1 MDVRMLLTSAC
12 VLGFAG
18 AFAAGKSAYRALAR
32 VFSAARMQSPA
43 MEEGVRNKDLKPVAK
58 GVFAYVLRNGVEAF
72 DGIARRME
80 ASGRVGGAL
89 RDAARLAQQRGYTAS
104 PRSIAS
110 TFCLA
115 LVVAGCVCV
124 LVSRSLLAGVLVPAF
139 LALAASAVL
148 AHEKERE
155 QEALR
160 EQVPDAL
167 RCMEACLHAGL
178 SLPQA
183 FAEVASEVPSPAK
196 DSFARVSHDLK
207 LGYSMD
213 EALARFHR
221 LSGLPE
227 LGFVAMA
234 LDVQYVCG
242 GSATPIL
249 RSAEDSVAHGLELR
263 RSLRVQTAQ
272 ARLSAQVVSIMPF
285 FLLALLSLISPG
297 FLNPFFADAQG
308 VAVLVTAVAMQA
320 AGVLMVRR
328 MLAVEL

>member
-1 MDVRMLLTSAC
+1 MDARVLLAAAC
-12 VLGFAG
+12 ALGFAG
-18 AFAAGKSAYRALAR
+18 ALVAGRSMYRAAHK
-32 VFSAARMQSPA
+32 VFSAARLQSA
-43 MEEGVRNKDLKPVAK
+43 SMEEGLRNGDVKAVAQ
-58 GVFAYVLRNGVEAF
+58 GLFAYVLRNGVESF
-72 DGIARRME
+72 DGVAKWME
-80 ASGRVGGAL
+80 SWGVLGDAL
-89 RDAARLAQQRGYTAS
+89 SDAVRLAQRRGLVAS
-104 PRSIAS
+104 ARSVAS
-110 TFCLA
+110 TFCLV
-115 LVVAGCVCV
+115 LVVASLLCVA
-124 LVSRSLLAGVLVPAF
+124 LSRSPLAGILVPVF
-139 LALAASAVL
+139 LALAASAFL

-183 FAEVASEVPSPAK
+183 FAEVAAEVPSPAK
-196 DSFARVSHDLK
+196 ESFARVSHDLE

-227 LGFVAMA
+227 LGFVAMT

-249 RSAEDSVAHGLELR
+249 RSAEDSVAHGLDLR

-297 FLNPFFADAQG
+297 FLNPFFADTQG
-308 VAVLVTAVAMQA
+308 VAVLALAIAMQV
-320 AGVLMVRR
+320 AGVLLVRR

>member
-1 MDVRMLLTSAC
+1 MDARMLLAAAC
-12 VLGFAG
+12 ALGFAG
-18 AFAAGKSAYRALAR
+18 AIVAGRSIYRAVHRA
-32 VFSAARMQSPA
+32 FSAARQQSA
-43 MEEGVRNKDLKPVAK
+43 SMEEGVRNRDVKAVAQ
-58 GVFAYVLRNGVEAF
+58 GLFVYVLRNGVESF
-72 DGIARRME
+72 DGIAGRME
-80 ASGRVGGAL
+80 SWGVLSDAL
-89 RDAARLAQQRGYTAS
+89 NDAARLAQRRGLIAS
-104 PRSIAS
+104 ARSVAS
-110 TFCLA
+110 TFCLV
-115 LVVAGCVCV
+115 LVVASLVCV
-124 LVSRSLLAGVLVPAF
+124 ALSGSPLAGILVPAF
-139 LALAASAVL
+139 LVLAASAFL

-183 FAEVASEVPSPAK
+183 FAEVAAEVPSPAK
-196 DSFARVSHDLK
+196 ESFARVSHDLE

-249 RSAEDSVAHGLELR
+249 RSAEDSVAHGLDLR

-285 FLLALLSLISPG
+285 FLLALLSLVSPG

-308 VAVLVTAVAMQA
+308 VAVLALAISMQVT
-320 AGVLMVRR
+320 GVLMVRR